1 MAKTRAVLDAD
12 FINKINEIRQ
22 ADKERLFEK
31 LMDELDCLPFVHPYV
46 MEHELFGC
54 ELAASMRG
62 KGALCCMNYDVFMP
76 AGKKARYEQR
86 FRDLYR
92 QMTLQ
97 ENGWE
102 AEAHDDIFA
111 RHAGCSYGEI
121 HSVLMAAEL
130 GIPIFYSNDHSGKS
144 LCGRFRGL
152 KAKTMWEL
160 REEFRGREGC
170 AISAREWRLLC
181 HRN

>member
-1 MAKTRAVLDAD
+1 MARTRAVLDAD
-12 FINKINEIRQ
+12 FINKINEIHQ

-31 LMDELDCLPFVHPYV
+31 LMNELDCLPVVHPYV

-62 KGALCCMNYDVFMP
+62 KGALCCMSYDTFMP
-76 AGKKARYEQR
+76 AERKDRYEQR
-86 FRDLYR
+86 FRELYR

-97 ENGWE
+97 ENGRE

-111 RHAGCSYGEI
+111 RHAGCSYGEV

-130 GIPIFYSNDHSGKS
+130 GIPIFYSNDHSGKI
-144 LCGRFRGL
+144 LCSRFRKL
-152 KAKTMWEL
+152 KSKTMREL
-160 REEFRGREGC
+160 REEFREKEGC
-170 AISAREWRLLC
+170 TISGAEWKILC
-181 HRN
+181 HKR

>member
-46 MEHELFGC
+46 MEHELFGY

-92 QMTLQ
+92 QLTLQ

-121 HSVLMAAEL
+121 HSFSH
-130 GIPIFYSNDHSGKS
+130 GG
-144 LCGRFRGL
+144 G
-152 KAKTMWEL
+152 
-160 REEFRGREGC
+160 
-170 AISAREWRLLC
+170 ARHTDLLLQ
-181 HRN
+181 